1 MNSAQ
6 IAELAARLQA
16 ASHAYH
22 NGLPT
27 LMTDDEFDAGVDRL
41 RAAAPTHPFLSAV
54 GAPISTGD
62 EVPLPVPLPS
72 LNKIKPDDG
81 SLEKWIGRYPAASY
95 HVSVKLDG
103 CSALWLPAAGKLFT
117 RGDGMRGRDISTFV
131 PHLQGLVVPESGS
144 PMAIRGGLSGGAAA
158 SSATP
163 ASFPFAVRG
172 ELIMRMDSHMI
183 PEGKIARNIVAG
195 ALNRKLDDV
204 DAALFGE
211 IQFIAYELVS
221 RPDMT
226 PTEAYSAMR
235 AAGFKTAMAMR
246 LTPADMTPARLS
258 EAFTACEISCSFQLD
273 GIVVAPNTARPAGW
287 KPEIRSGAAVN
298 PADRVA
304 WKTRQVA
311 QTARTTVREVEWN
324 VSASGYLIPRVL
336 FDIVVLAGANIG
348 AATGLHGR
356 WIYENGVGP
365 GAEIEV
371 RRAGDVIPQIIAVH
385 SAAPAGAAMPPA
397 FEWVASGGAGAPA
410 ADAVHI
416 RLPAG
421 TETAESKCIQ
431 LTHALS
437 ELGAENVGAGVVA
450 KLYAAGFRTVG
461 AIYAASQAD
470 LATKVEGVKAKGA
483 ERIWNG
489 LRVKMPLWTEL
500 DFMCASC
507 RMPRGVGH
515 TKLKPLLAL
524 NPNPQSW
531 SATALKA
538 ARPAGLS
545 EKTIDDIC
553 AALPAYY
560 AWRAEECVGIGPA
573 VAVAAAAPAVGGAGA
588 SESTAAAGSKM
599 TVVMTGFRDKAL
611 TAQLEAAGHTVA
623 DTVSK
628 KTTHVVYPDGPEP
641 ASTKLT
647 KAKEL
652 GAAVMSVSAFRHLL
666 N

>member
-22 NGLPT
+22 NGLP
-27 LMTDDEFDAGVDRL
+27 LMMSDDEFDEGVDRL
-41 RAAAPTHPFLSAV
+41 RTAAPTHPFLSAV

-81 SLEKWIGRYPAASY
+81 SLEKWVGRYPAAAY

-117 RGDGMRGRDISTFV
+117 RGDGMRGRDISAFV
-131 PHLQGLVVPESGS
+131 PHLKGLIVPADG
-144 PMAIRGGLSGGAAA
+144 PPL
-158 SSATP
+158 
-163 ASFPFAVRG
+163 AVRG
-172 ELIMRMDSHMI
+172 ELIMRMDSLQI

-204 DAALFGE
+204 DAALFGD

-221 RPDMT
+221 SPDLT
-226 PTEAYSAMR
+226 PTEAYAALR

-246 LTPADMTPARLS
+246 LTPADMTPVRLS
-258 EAFTACEISCSFQLD
+258 EAFTACEKACPFQLD
-273 GIVVAPNTARPAGW
+273 GIVVAPNTARLVGW
-287 KPEIRSGAAVN
+287 KPDIRSGAAVN

-336 FDIVVLAGANIG
+336 FDTVVLAGANIG

-356 WIYENGVGP
+356 WIYENGIGP

-385 SAAPAGAAMPPA
+385 SEAPAGAAMPSA
-397 FEWVASGGAGAPA
+397 YEWITAGKGA

-431 LTHALS
+431 LAHALS

-461 AIYAASQAD
+461 KIYAASQAD
-470 LATKVEGVKAKGA
+470 LAAKVEGVKAKGA

-524 NPNPQSW
+524 NPNPQAW
-531 SATALKA
+531 SAAALKA

-545 EKTIDDIC
+545 DKTIDEIC

-560 AWRAEECVGIGPA
+560 AWRTEECVGLGPSSA
-573 VAVAAAAPAVGGAGA
+573 IAPAAVGGAGA
-588 SESTAAAGSKM
+588 SVSTATAAAPAKAGSQM
-599 TVVMTGFRDKAL
+599 VVVMTGFRDKTL
-611 TAQLEAAGHTVA
+611 NTQLEAAGHIVA

-628 KTTHVVYPDGPEP
+628 KTTHVVYADGPETPSATGVYQPSRKAGGAEP

-652 GAAVMSVSAFRHLL
+652 GAAVMSVSAFRLLL
-666 N
+666 NSV

>member
-16 ASHAYH
+16 ATHAYH
-22 NGLPT
+22 NGLPL
-27 LMTDDEFDAGVDRL
+27 LMSDDEFDAAVDRL
-41 RAAAPTHPFLSAV
+41 RDAAPDHPFLSEV
-54 GAPISTGD
+54 GAPVATGD

-81 SLEKWIGRYPAASY
+81 SLEKWVGRYPAAAY

-103 CSALWLPAAGKLFT
+103 CSALWLPAAGKLYT
-117 RGDGMRGRDISTFV
+117 RGDGMRGRDISAFV
-131 PHLQGLVVPESGS
+131 PHLQGLTRPSTGM
-144 PMAIRGGLSGGAAA
+144 PI
-158 SSATP
+158 
-163 ASFPFAVRG
+163 AVRG
-172 ELIMRMDSHMI
+172 ELIMRMDSSEI
-183 PEGKIARNIVAG
+183 PAGKIARNIVAG

-211 IQFIAYELVS
+211 IQFIAYSLES
-221 RPDMT
+221 RPDLT
-226 PTEAYSAMR
+226 PTEAYAALR
-235 AAGFKTAMAMR
+235 TAGFKTAMAMR

-258 EAFTACEISCSFQLD
+258 EAFTACEKACPFQLD

-287 KPEIRSGAAVN
+287 KPDVRNGAAVN

-311 QTARTTVREVEWN
+311 QTVRTTVREVEWN

-336 FDIVVLAGANIG
+336 FDTVTLAGANIG

-385 SAAPAGAAMPPA
+385 SAAPAGAAMPA
-397 FEWVASGGAGAPA
+397 AYEWVASGGAGAPA

-431 LTHALS
+431 LTHALGA
-437 ELGAENVGAGVVA
+437 LGAENVGSGVVA
-450 KLYAAGFRTVG
+450 KLYAAGFNTVG
-461 AIYAASQAD
+461 RIYAASQAD
-470 LATKVEGVKAKGA
+470 LAVKVEGVKAKGA

-524 NPNPQSW
+524 NPNPQMW
-531 SATALKA
+531 SRAALKA

-545 EKTIDDIC
+545 DKTIDEIC

-560 AWRAEECVGIGPA
+560 AWRAVECNTIGPSSSA
-573 VAVAAAAPAVGGAGA
+573 TAALAAAGGAGAAAAAPAIQAA
-588 SESTAAAGSKM
+588 SAAAGSQM
-599 TVVMTGFRDKAL
+599 VVVMTGFRDKAL
-611 TAQLEAAGHTVA
+611 TTQLETAGHIVA

-641 ASTKLT
+641 TSTKLT

-652 GAAVMSVSAFRHLL
+652 GAAVMSVSEFRLLL